1 MNIIFIFKVVKSS
14 IGSTSTFDIPR
25 NATIP
30 SDNNTHKVSIGV
42 INLKPEFEYESVPR
56 KNNHAF
62 IKAKVTNDSKY
73 LIIEGQANVFFD
85 NNFVAKVSS
94 SFFLL
99 FKFFNF

>member
-1 MNIIFIFKVVKSS
+1 MKSN

-56 KNNHAF
+56 KNTHAF

-73 LIIEGQANVFFD
+73 LILANVFFD
-85 NNFVAKVSS
+85 NNFVAKV
-94 SFFLL
+94 FILL
-99 FKFFNF
+99 TFFNYI